1 MFKSDYYRHN
11 KKSVLTANCH
21 LNKTRKDARIKM
33 LNSRQI
39 SFGRIN
45 TNKDEKITFQ
55 NIYAFFRG

>member
-33 LNSRQI
+33 LNGWQI

-45 TNKDEKITFQ
+45 TNKDERITFQ
-55 NIYAFFRG
+55 NI